1 MWINLSNSR
10 SSKRTSCGKIHPMW
24 FERLLKFDNDLTAK
38 VRIKDTRS
46 RLKPFAVFFAHS
58 GDSWF
63 VLLALFVIWLLTD
76 GDWHRLAAVM
86 AAGALGLAVLVLI
99 IKFSIKRRRP
109 EGKWGSIYRNT
120 DPHSFPSGHA
130 ARTALLAVIALGLG
144 PLWLGLAC
152 ALWAVLV
159 SLARVW
165 MGVHYLSD
173 VVAGILLGILAG
185 VVVLQIVPWMTITF
199 PAIF

>member
-1 MWINLSNSR
+1 
-10 SSKRTSCGKIHPMW
+10 MW
-24 FERLLKFDNDLTAK
+24 FERLLKLDSDLTAK
-38 VRIKDTRS
+38 IRLKDTRS
-46 RLKPFAVFFAHS
+46 RLKPFAIFFAHS

-63 VLLALFVIWLLTD
+63 VLLALFVIWLTTD
-76 GDWHRLAAVM
+76 GNWHRLAAIM
-86 AAGALGLAVLVLI
+86 AAGAIGLAIVVLV

-109 EGKWGSIYRNT
+109 EGKWGAIYRNT

-130 ARTALLAVIALGLG
+130 ARTSLLAVVALALG
-144 PLWLGLAC
+144 PLWLGFILAV
-152 ALWAVLV
+152 WAVLV

-173 VVAGILLGILAG
+173 VIAGILLGILAG
-185 VVVLQIVPWMTITF
+185 YVVLLLTPWLVTIF